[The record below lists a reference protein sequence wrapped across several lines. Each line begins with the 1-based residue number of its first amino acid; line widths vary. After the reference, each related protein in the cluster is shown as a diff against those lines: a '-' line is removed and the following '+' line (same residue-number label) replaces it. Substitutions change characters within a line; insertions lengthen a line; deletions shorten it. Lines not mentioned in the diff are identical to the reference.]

1 MANPEIII
9 FIVIA
14 LLFIFGAFFLHQQ
27 GRGEPVFT
35 EVMEESAVTGVFTLI
50 LHGGGHGNDLTT
62 VAFFDREDD
71 AISFEPFRPDFE
83 YKKIPSLNAHEALNR
98 AEAFIKSHHAYS
110 GSVLKRIV
118 NSQGVTLGYEM
129 RPLYQA
135 VSVGAPDVLDIH
147 YVLKGGKLVISI
159 TLKPEIERF
168 LRS

>member
-1 MANPEIII
+1 MNPVII
-9 FIVIA
+9 FIAIA
-14 LLFIFGAFFLHQQ
+14 LLIIFGALFLHQQ

-35 EVMEESAVTGVFTLI
+35 EVMEGPAPTGVFTLI
-50 LHGGGHGNDLTT
+50 LHGGGHGSDLTT
-62 VAFFDREDD
+62 VAFLDGEGDN
-71 AISFEPFRPDFE
+71 ISFDPFRPDFE
-83 YKKIPSLNAHEALNR
+83 YKKIPSLQAGEALNR

-118 NSQGVTLGYEM
+118 NSRGFTLGYEM

-135 VSVGAPDVLDIH
+135 VSVGATDVIDIH
-147 YVLKGGKLVISI
+147 YVLKGGKVVISI